1 MFTKRNVL
9 IGVSLTVALA
19 VGIAAAPAADD
30 KPDYAAIY
38 KIKEEGLNRSQVM
51 ETLSYLTDVHGPR
64 LTGSP
69 QLRGA
74 QQWTMDQMKKWG
86 LENVEKHPW
95 QFGRGW
101 QLKHFS
107 AHMTAPS
114 YAPLIAYPKAWTPGF
129 SSAAPVTGPA
139 IRVDITS
146 EADFEKYKG
155 KLKGAYV
162 LTAPARELSTHFTA
176 DGKRYTDEQLAEL
189 DTQTFPRGGA
199 FPFPGAAPAAG
210 ARGGRGGQA
219 AQPARG
225 GFGNQG
231 LQRAIMAFYL
241 QEGIAAM
248 VDPGNRGDMGTVFV
262 QSGGQQANDAPP
274 VPAQIV
280 VATEHYNRMVRILEK
295 DIPVS
300 MEVDYQAE
308 FSNPD
313 GNDFDI
319 TAEIPGGDKK
329 DEVVMVGGHF
339 DSWHT
344 GTGATDN
351 GAGSAVAMEVMR
363 ILKQSGLKM
372 RRTVRIGLWTGEEE
386 GLLGSCH
393 YVNDVFASRP
403 GACQRGGGGG
413 GGGGRG
419 GAQAPPTPHQP
430 AYDKFAGYF
439 NIDNGTGKIRGVYLQ
454 GNEEVRPIFQAWLAP
469 FKDMGA
475 TQLSIRNTGGTDHLS
490 FDGVGLPGFQ
500 FIQDEM
506 DYDTRTHH
514 SNMDTWDRVSRNDM
528 MQIAVIEASFV
539 YHTAMR
545 EQKLPR
551 KPLPTPRPESAGN

>member
-1 MFTKRNVL
+1 MFKRRNIAIFVTL
-9 IGVSLTVALA
+9 ALA
-19 VGIAAAPAADD
+19 VGVGIAASPANDD
-30 KPDYAAIY
+30 KPDLTAIY
-38 KIKEEGLNRSQVM
+38 KIKDEGINRSQVM

-69 QLRGA
+69 QLRKA
-74 QQWTMDQMKKWG
+74 QEWTQEQLKKWG
-86 LENVEKHPW
+86 LENVGTHKW
-95 QFGRGW
+95 DFGRGW
-101 QLKHFS
+101 QVKHFS

-129 SSAAPVTGPA
+129 SGGAVTGPA
-139 IRVDITS
+139 IRVDIAT
-146 EADFEKYKG
+146 EADIDKYKG

-162 LTAPARELSTHFTA
+162 LTAPAREIQTHFTA
-176 DGKRYTDEQLAEL
+176 DGKRYTDEQLAEIA
-189 DTQTFPRGGA
+189 TMPTPRGGA
-199 FPFPGAAPAAG
+199 FGAPG
-210 ARGGRGGQA
+210 ARGGRGG
-219 AQPARG
+219 
-225 GFGNQG
+225 FGNNQA
-231 LQRAIMAFYL
+231 LQRKIMDFYL
-241 QEGIAAM
+241 AEGIAAT
-248 VDPGNRGDMGTVFV
+248 VDPGGRGDDGTVFV
-262 QSGGQQANDAPP
+262 QSGGSQAKDAPP
-274 VPAQIV
+274 VPAEIV
-280 VATEHYNRMVRILEK
+280 VATEQYNRMVRILEK
-295 DIPVS
+295 DIPVT

-313 GNDFDI
+313 GFDYDI
-319 TAEIPGGDKK
+319 TGEITGGDKK

-351 GAGSAVAMEVMR
+351 AAGSAAAMEVMR
-363 ILKQSGLKM
+363 ILKASGLKM

-393 YVNDVFASRP
+393 YVDDVFASRP

-413 GGGGRG
+413 GGRG
-419 GAQAPPTPHQP
+419 GPQPAPTPHQP

-454 GNEEVRPIFQAWLAP
+454 GNEEVRPIFEAWLAP

-475 TQLSIRNTGGTDHLS
+475 TTLTIRNTGGTDHLS

-506 DYDTRTHH
+506 DYDSRTHH
-514 SNMDTWDRVSRNDM
+514 SNQDVWDRVSRADM
-528 MQIAVIEASFV
+528 IQISVIEAAFV
-539 YHTAMR
+539 YNAAMR

-551 KPLPTPRPESAGN
+551 KPLPTPRNP

>member
-1 MFTKRNVL
+1 MFKRRSIA
-9 IGVSLTVALA
+9 IGVALALA
-19 VGIAAAPAADD
+19 VGVGIAASPANEDR
-30 KPDYAAIY
+30 PDYTAIY
-38 KIKEEGLNRSQVM
+38 KIKDEGINRSQIM

-69 QLRGA
+69 QLRKA
-74 QQWTMDQMKKWG
+74 QEWTQDQLKKWG
-86 LENVEKHPW
+86 IENVGTHKWE
-95 QFGRGW
+95 FGRGW

-129 SSAAPVTGPA
+129 PGGAITGPA
-139 IRVDITS
+139 VRVDIAS
-146 EADFEKYKG
+146 EADFDKYKG

-162 LTAPARELSTHFTA
+162 LTAAAREIQTHFTA
-176 DGKRYTDEQLAEL
+176 DGKRYTDQELADL
-189 DTQTFPRGGA
+189 SMMPPPRGGA
-199 FPFPGAAPAAG
+199 FAFPGAPPAAG
-210 ARGGRGGQA
+210 ARGGRGGAA
-219 AQPARG
+219 AQPAARG
-225 GFGNQG
+225 GFGNQA
-231 LQRAIMAFYL
+231 LQRKIMDFYL
-241 QEGIAAM
+241 AEGIAAT
-248 VDPGNRGDMGTVFV
+248 VDPGGRGDDGTVFV
-262 QSGGQQANDAPP
+262 QSGGTYTKDAPA
-274 VPAQIV
+274 VPAEIV
-280 VATEHYNRMVRILEK
+280 VATEQYNRMIRILEK

-313 GNDFDI
+313 GFDYDI
-319 TAEIPGGDKK
+319 TGEIPGTDKK

-351 GAGSAVAMEVMR
+351 GAGSAAAMEVMR
-363 ILKQSGLKM
+363 ILKATGLKM

-413 GGGGRG
+413 GGGRG
-419 GAQAPPTPHQP
+419 GAQPAPTPHQP
-430 AYDKFAGYF
+430 DYDKFAGYF

-454 GNEEVRPIFQAWLAP
+454 GNEEVRPIFAAWLEP

-475 TQLSIRNTGGTDHLS
+475 TTLSIRNTGGTDHLS

-506 DYDTRTHH
+506 DYDSRTHH
-514 SNMDTWDRVSRNDM
+514 SNQDVWDRISRADM
-528 MQIAVIEASFV
+528 IQIAVIEASFV

-551 KPLPTPRPESAGN
+551 KPLPTPRP

>member
-1 MFTKRNVL
+1 MFKRRNIAIFVTL
-9 IGVSLTVALA
+9 ALA
-19 VGIAAAPAADD
+19 VGVGIAASPANDD
-30 KPDYAAIY
+30 KPDLTAIY
-38 KIKEEGLNRSQVM
+38 KIKDEGINRSQVM

-69 QLRGA
+69 QLRKA
-74 QQWTMDQMKKWG
+74 QEWTQEQLKKWG
-86 LENVEKHPW
+86 IENVGTHKW
-95 QFGRGW
+95 DFGRGW
-101 QLKHFS
+101 QVKHFS

-129 SSAAPVTGPA
+129 SGGAVTGPA
-139 IRVDITS
+139 IRVDIAT
-146 EADFEKYKG
+146 EADIDKYKG

-162 LTAPARELSTHFTA
+162 LTAPAREIQTHFTA
-176 DGKRYTDEQLAEL
+176 DGKRYSDEQLAEL
-189 DTQTFPRGGA
+189 AVMPMPIPRGG
-199 FPFPGAAPAAG
+199 AG
-210 ARGGRGGQA
+210 ARGGRGGFPNQA
-219 AQPARG
+219 
-225 GFGNQG
+225 
-231 LQRAIMAFYL
+231 LQRKIMDFYL
-241 QEGIAAM
+241 AEGIAAT
-248 VDPGNRGDMGTVFV
+248 VDPGGRGDDGTVFV
-262 QSGGQQANDAPP
+262 QSGGSQAKDAPA
-274 VPAQIV
+274 VPAEIV
-280 VATEHYNRMVRILEK
+280 VSTEQYNRMVRILEK
-295 DIPVS
+295 DIPVT

-313 GNDFDI
+313 GFDYDI
-319 TAEIPGGDKK
+319 TGEITGGDKK

-351 GAGSAVAMEVMR
+351 AAGSAAAMEVMR
-363 ILKQSGLKM
+363 ILKASGLKM

-413 GGGGRG
+413 GGRG
-419 GAQAPPTPHQP
+419 GAQPPPTPIQP

-454 GNEEVRPIFQAWLAP
+454 GNEEVRPIFAAWLEP

-475 TQLSIRNTGGTDHLS
+475 TTLSIRNTGGTDHLS

-506 DYDTRTHH
+506 DYDSRTHH
-514 SNMDTWDRVSRNDM
+514 SNQDVWDRVSRADM
-528 MQIAVIEASFV
+528 IQISVIEAAFV
-539 YHTAMR
+539 YNAAMR

-551 KPLPTPRPESAGN
+551 KPLPTPRP